1 MLSLD
6 EKNNYFNFL
15 KKATMED
22 IKDFIVSKSNK
33 EEYLFQGIR
42 NLPIL
47 SHDKE
52 TVLDIIYDRNDN
64 DMLKMI
70 INIYS
75 EYDQSWSINNNNSLL
90 KRAINDSR
98 KELIKYL
105 TQDLSIGLTPQESY
119 EFFKKSD
126 IDTLCMLIKEDIL
139 YKDMFSLSS
148 LIINPEY
155 NMYFKL
161 TFQQNINENI
171 MNNLKFVA
179 EYFENDTSQI
189 LLNIYKKGDPQKSPL
204 MNLFKSI
211 YEDENI
217 LFRSGKCGDSL
228 LKYMIEYN
236 EFALIESLIKD
247 NELMLDIRT
256 IDKKT
261 LWDVFKDIDLG
272 IKALDFYV
280 SDDLKKYVEQMK
292 RIDERF
298 MIEDAMGSGDVAKI
312 RNKKR
317 I

>member
-1 MLSLD
+1 MLNSE

-15 KKATMED
+15 KEGTIED
-22 IKDFIVSKSNK
+22 IKNFIESKSNK

-47 SHDKE
+47 SHNKE
-52 TVLDIIYDRNDN
+52 TVLDVIYNRNDN

-70 INIYS
+70 IGIYS
-75 EYDQSWSINNNNSLL
+75 NYNQSWSINNNNSLL
-90 KRAINDSR
+90 KRAIEDNK
-98 KELIKYL
+98 KELINYL
-105 TQDLSIGLTPQESY
+105 TQDLSVGLTPQESY

-126 IDTLCMLIKEDIL
+126 IDTLSMLIEEDIL
-139 YKDMFSLSS
+139 YRDMFSLSS

-161 TFQQNINENI
+161 TYEKNFNEKI
-171 MNNLKFVA
+171 MDNLKFVT
-179 EYFENDTSQI
+179 EYFLNDTHQI
-189 LLNIYKKGDPQKSPL
+189 LLNIYKKGNPQNSPL
-204 MNLFKSI
+204 INLFKSI

-217 LFRSGKCGDSL
+217 LFRSGKSGDGL

-236 EFALIESLIKD
+236 EFALIESLIKN

-261 LWDVFKDIDLG
+261 LWDVFKEVDLE
-272 IKALDFYV
+272 IKGLDFYV
-280 SDDLKKYVEQMK
+280 PDELKNYVEQMK
-292 RIDERF
+292 RIDEKF
-298 MIEDAMGSGDVAKI
+298 MIEDVMGSGDVATI